1 MLRLGQVKLVLD
13 QVVTAGEGNE
23 EEEGATEK
31 TMKASL
37 LSELRKQFE
46 QEEDKDKINDEG
58 KELATPYP

>member
-13 QVVTAGEGNE
+13 QVVTAGEDNE
-23 EEEGATEK
+23 EDEGTTEK

-46 QEEDKDKINDEG
+46 QEEGNDKITEVP
-58 KELATPYP
+58 T